1 MQKMYLL
8 ITITNR
14 HDSDEFTSFF
24 ASKEIPIMYSTHCLG
39 TARQKTL
46 DLLGIEETTKT
57 VHYCIVTEN
66 KKAELSEYPL
76 RIVR

>member
-14 HDSDEFTSFF
+14 SDSDEFTKFF
-24 ASKEIPIMYSTHCLG
+24 SSKEIPIIYSTPCLG

-46 DLLGIEETTKT
+46 DLFGIEASQKT

-66 KKAELSEYPL
+66 KTSAA
-76 RIVR
+76 